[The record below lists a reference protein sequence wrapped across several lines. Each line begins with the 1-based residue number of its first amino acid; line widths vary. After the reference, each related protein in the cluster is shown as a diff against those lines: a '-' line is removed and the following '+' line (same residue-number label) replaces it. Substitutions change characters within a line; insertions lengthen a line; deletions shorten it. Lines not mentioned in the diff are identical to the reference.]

1 MFLLESFSLYHL
13 KIFIININTMACIK
27 VILNFQN
34 ELRLHHWGTQSY
46 PAHQA
51 LGMAYESIDDLLDT
65 FTETYIGVYGR
76 NEIYAIK
83 EMRFNGPDNI
93 SPEKVLD
100 SFEEYLIN
108 GITKEIDD
116 KETALLNIRDEI
128 LGTVQKTKY
137 LLTLK

>member
-1 MFLLESFSLYHL
+1 M
-13 KIFIININTMACIK
+13 INSNTMSCIK

-51 LGMAYESIDDLLDT
+51 LGMAYETIDDLLDT
-65 FTETYIGVYGR
+65 FTESYIGVYGR
-76 NEIYAIK
+76 DEIYQIK
-83 EMRFNGPDNI
+83 EMQFNGPNEIDASKI
-93 SPEKVLD
+93 LD
-100 SFEEYLIN
+100 SFEDYLVH
-108 GITKEIDD
+108 GITKEIDS
-116 KETALLNIRDEI
+116 EQTALLNIRDEI

>member
-1 MFLLESFSLYHL
+1 MS
-13 KIFIININTMACIK
+13 CIK

-76 NEIYAIK
+76 NEIYSIK
-83 EMRFNGPDNI
+83 NMEFNGPNELDPLKI
-93 SPEKVLD
+93 LD
-100 SFEEYLIN
+100 SFEDYLIN
-108 GITKEIDD
+108 DITKEID
-116 KETALLNIRDEI
+116 EQQTALLNIRDEI
-128 LGTVQKTKY
+128 LGVVQKTKY

>member
-1 MFLLESFSLYHL
+1 MS
-13 KIFIININTMACIK
+13 CIK

-51 LGMAYESIDDLLDT
+51 LGMAYEAIDDLLDA
-65 FTETYIGVYGR
+65 FTESYIGVYGR
-76 NEIYAIK
+76 NEIYQVK
-83 EMRFNGPDNI
+83 EMKFNGPDDI
-93 SPEKVLD
+93 DAVKVLD
-100 SFEEYLIN
+100 AFEDYLID
-108 GITKEIDD
+108 GITKEIDS
-116 KETALLNIRDEI
+116 KQTALLNIRDEI